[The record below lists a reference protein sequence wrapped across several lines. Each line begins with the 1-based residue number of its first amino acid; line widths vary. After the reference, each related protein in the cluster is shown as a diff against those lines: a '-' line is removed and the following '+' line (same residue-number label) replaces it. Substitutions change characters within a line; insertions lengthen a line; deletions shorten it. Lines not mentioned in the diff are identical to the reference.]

1 MKLIKHIFVF
11 QMGFVI
17 LGFLAMILFEL
28 IVINE
33 MPKTLEE
40 EIVAKLDLIQNC
52 VLTTI
57 PVNLTLPMNF
67 TCYEGYLEPA

>member
-1 MKLIKHIFVF
+1 
-11 QMGFVI
+11 MGFVI

-33 MPKTLEE
+33 MPKTLED

-52 VLTTI
+52 VLTKI